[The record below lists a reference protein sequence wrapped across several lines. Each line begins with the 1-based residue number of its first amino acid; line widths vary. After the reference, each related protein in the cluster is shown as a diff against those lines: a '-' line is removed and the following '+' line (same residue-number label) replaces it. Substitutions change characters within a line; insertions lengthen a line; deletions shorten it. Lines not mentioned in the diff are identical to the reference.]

1 MSPRIL
7 CVDQF
12 PALGGGQRCLL
23 DLLPA
28 FVERGWRVE
37 LALPGAGP
45 FAEAAHTLGVRTH
58 VLPLQLYSNLWK
70 PPREVA
76 KYATELPKV
85 ARMLSRIASSNQ
97 LDTFYVNGPRLL
109 PAAAL
114 AAWYRRIPLVFHCH
128 NRLQQ
133 SIAVR
138 VTGQLLRLCCARVI
152 GCCRYAVEPISPYIR
167 RERLSIVYNG
177 VAASPRGV
185 NNLRENILRIGVIGR
200 IEPEKGQMDFVLAAR
215 TIYHHFPNCCFSV
228 IGAPMF
234 SGRTYFDQVMEASR
248 GLPVDF
254 PGWKTDIPSVLNSL
268 DLLVVPSTRLDA
280 TPRVIFEAFAAGV
293 PVVALPVG
301 GIPEIIEDGVTGF
314 LAAEASSNSLAD
326 RVLSVLNLP
335 PDDVRRVCRQALA
348 AWERRHTLNRFQE
361 QVCDVLARTARAA

>member
-177 VAASPRGV
+177 VGASPRGV

-215 TIYHHFPNCCFSV
+215 TIYHHFPNCSFSV
-228 IGAPMF
+228 IGAPLF
-234 SGRTYFDQVMEASR
+234 SGRTYFDQVVEASR

-254 PGWKTDIPSVLNSL
+254 PGWKTDITSVLNSL
-268 DLLVVPSTRLDA
+268 DLLVVPSTHLDA